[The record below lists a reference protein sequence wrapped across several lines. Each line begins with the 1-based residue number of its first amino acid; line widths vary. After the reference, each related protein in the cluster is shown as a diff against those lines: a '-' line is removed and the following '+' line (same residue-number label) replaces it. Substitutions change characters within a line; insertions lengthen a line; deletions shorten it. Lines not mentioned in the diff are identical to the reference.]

1 MRQCVN
7 LSRHH
12 GQSFQLSAF
21 PAIHERIVLIAIP
34 INTTTA
40 MSQINQFL
48 VINAFYRVILL
59 HAITGVVIALDN
71 QAQNIILPPDDI
83 IKEYIDEVVERYGLE
98 SLFKSRKRRADD
110 TNTTPAKRKMVKYN
124 RARAR
129 QCVMQDWMGPT
140 PTFDDKQFERTF
152 RIKRNMVDG
161 LLGKLVN
168 HDPFWTTTID
178 SCGRQ
183 SIDPV
188 VKFLTAMK
196 LVCYGVSFSAFKDY
210 YQMGESTARLCMAKL
225 CRGIYE
231 CEEISAFYLRFPSKS
246 DARNIVNLHKRV
258 HGIPGMLGSLDVTKV
273 HWANC
278 PTAWKGQFEG
288 KEGVPTIGLEAV
300 ADYNCWIWHSAFGF
314 PGTMNDLNIWDR
326 SPLFASM
333 TDGTHNEIDIPF
345 VINGEVF
352 QQLFYLVDGIYPLLA
367 RFVSSVKDPTNV
379 IDQFFTKK
387 QEAARKDVERAFGI
401 WKKKF
406 LSVGKSVTYHERDG
420 IFYLVKA
427 TIVLHNMMVQV
438 RIEND
443 DLESDISYETGQD
456 TEVSSEHSNIV
467 VGGYDATSGRDNVD
481 KYTMIQRRWEDL
493 YDMERAIHLSDSIK
507 RHVYKEKHG
516 DDAIPDADHFF
527 DGYDPLSF

>member
-1 MRQCVN
+1 M
-7 LSRHH
+7 L
-12 GQSFQLSAF
+12 
-21 PAIHERIVLIAIP
+21 
-34 INTTTA
+34 
-40 MSQINQFL
+40 
-48 VINAFYRVILL
+48 LL
-59 HAITGVVIALDN
+59 HAISGVVIATN
-71 QAQNIILPPDDI
+71 NVAQDTILPPDDV
-83 IKEYIDEVVERYGLE
+83 IKDYINEVAERYGLQPFF
-98 SLFKSRKRRADD
+98 SSRKRRALNGDI
-110 TNTTPAKRKMVKYN
+110 NTAPAKRKMVKYN

-129 QCVMQDWMGPT
+129 RCIMQDWMGPT

-152 RIKRNMVDG
+152 WIKRNMVDG
-161 LLGKLVN
+161 LLSKLVN
-168 HDPFWTTTID
+168 HDSFWTNSID

-188 VKFLTAMK
+188 VKFVTAQK

-210 YQMGESTARLCMAKL
+210 CQMGESTARLCMSKL
-225 CRGIYE
+225 CRGIVE
-231 CEEISAFYLRFPSKS
+231 CEEISAFYLRYPSKS

-258 HGIPGMLGSLDVTKV
+258 HGIPGMLGSLDVTKI
-273 HWANC
+273 HWSNC

-326 SPLFASM
+326 SPLLASM
-333 TDGTHNEIDIPF
+333 TDGMHNDIDIPF

-352 QQLFYLVDGIYPLLA
+352 HQLFYLVDGIYPLLA
-367 RFVSSVKDPTNV
+367 RFVSSVKDPTNA
-379 IDQFFTKK
+379 IDKFFTPK
-387 QEAARKDVERAFGI
+387 QEAARKDVERAFGV

-406 LSVGKSVTYHERDG
+406 HSVGKSVTYHERDD

-427 TIVLHNMMVQV
+427 TIVMHNMMVEA
-438 RIEND
+438 RIENGEVED
-443 DLESDISYETGQD
+443 DTLYETGQGRD
-456 TEVSSEHSNIV
+456 INVSSEANTIAV
-467 VGGYDATSGRDNVD
+467 EGYNVNFGRDNVD

-507 RHVYKEKHG
+507 KHVYKEQHG
-516 DDAIPDADHFF
+516 DDAIPDVNEFF